1 LESRH
6 EETIQSHLGFQ
17 PAFVSHQ
24 ARGAR
29 ARISKSLASKPFP
42 DGEPFSPEGAAM
54 ASRDHFQQELRA
66 QIERAIKRG
75 AEQLIV
81 SSGELLVAVGGRP
94 DPKHQMQYC
103 CDVMREEM
111 KAGDTGKGA
120 GLTICYLLSRRLR

>member
-1 LESRH
+1 
-6 EETIQSHLGFQ
+6 
-17 PAFVSHQ
+17 
-24 ARGAR
+24 
-29 ARISKSLASKPFP
+29 
-42 DGEPFSPEGAAM
+42 M

-111 KAGDTGKGA
+111 KAGDTVVDGPEDGKGA